1 MDAELRNYGTYLP
14 WWPRFREIKFTAAVF
29 TGLGVASYTEVDAH
43 YLAAAEWLFAVA
55 AIAYFIIMVVTL
67 QGRDKTAGLR
77 GNADGVEDGT
87 AVSET
92 AQSARK
98 EQLLVMP

>member
-1 MDAELRNYGTYLP
+1 MVSHKLDTP
-14 WWPRFREIKFTAAVF
+14 KPRFVF
-29 TGLGVASYTEVDAH
+29 CDT
-43 YLAAAEWLFAVA
+43 FN
-55 AIAYFIIMVVTL
+55 FIIMVVTL